1 MKKYSLPLILCFC
14 LLALSGFIG
23 IAQAQSVTVQG
34 KITDTD
40 NIPITGV
47 TVAEVDA
54 DGRTIKAGKTDVA
67 GNFSLKITDKKH
79 KLSFSHIS
87 FKSVEL
93 SIDNRTLF
101 NQTLLSASKDLQ
113 DVVILSVR
121 KADNGMVP
129 ISEKNLTTSQA
140 HINAKELE
148 EMQSASID
156 QALQGRLP
164 GVDITAASG
173 DPGAGMQ
180 IRIRGTSSIN
190 GATNPLIVVDGLPY
204 ETTIPSDFNFGT
216 SDEVGY
222 AQLLNIAP
230 SDIRDISILKDAA
243 ATAVW
248 GSRAANGVVVIVTKR
263 GGVSRPVL
271 SYTVKA
277 SVTKQPEALPMLNG
291 DQYST
296 LIPEEYMNP
305 AGTPLPQTTKEFQYD
320 PNDPYWYH
328 NYSNNTNWIEAI
340 TRTGYIQD
348 HNISMT
354 GGGEKARYFAS
365 LGYFNQKGTTIGTNL
380 NRINTRI
387 NLDYIVSEK
396 IKFRSDFSY
405 SYTNNNRNFAN
416 NLRDIAYRKMP
427 NMSIY
432 EFDEFGNNSGNY
444 FSPFANIQGSYNG
457 LTSSGNVIGTV
468 NPVAMANEATNNII
482 SQRITPHFK
491 LDYTIKK
498 NILQATFDVQFD
510 INNTKNKSFLPQT
523 ATGRLFTEPAVNR
536 SYDGD
541 IDVFNVTTKTN
552 LVYTPEF
559 KNPKH
564 SLVSFISLNTFDNK
578 STSHEVLTSN
588 TASSILVDPSSPS
601 RTQNSESKL
610 QSNQY
615 ETRSLGLLLSTQY
628 SYLDKYIFN
637 AGIRGDA
644 NSRFGADHRYGVFPS
659 VSARWRISG
668 EKIFKNVK
676 SIDDLSLRLS
686 YGQSGNAPTRD
697 YTYFSIYNA
706 LITGGA
712 ATTIGTPFSYLGQGG
727 IYPSNPEL
735 KDLRWE
741 TIVGQNLGV
750 DLSMFK
756 RRITVTLD
764 FYKNKTKDLF
774 FANPGLQISS
784 FTGFNTI
791 DQNVGTMD
799 NQGFELGLNTTPY
812 KSKNWQVDLNF
823 NVSSNQN
830 IIREISPLYPSSK
843 GDVTTNGQYAT
854 FLKVNNPFGAFYG
867 YKFKGVYKDLASTI
881 AADEKGKPIIGPN
894 GQTVYMKFNYPS
906 IGYTFQPG
914 DAIYEDINHD
924 GNINYQDVVYLGN
937 SNPKF
942 TGGFGSSVSYKGQL
956 KLTAFFNFRYKNDVI
971 NGTKMNTTNMYGF
984 DNQSTAV
991 LRRWRK
997 EGDVT
1002 DIPRALYRNGYNF
1015 LGSDR
1020 YVENASFIRF
1030 RTITLRYTAPK
1041 KIADKL
1047 KLKNISGYITGENLY
1062 TWTKYTGQ
1070 DPEVSLRGS
1079 DPFRVA
1085 FDQSFTPPAK
1095 IFTIGISASF

>member
-1 MKKYSLPLILCFC
+1 MMKKYSFQLIFCFC
-14 LLALSGFIG
+14 LFTVLSFIG
-23 IAQAQSVTVQG
+23 KAQAQSVTVQG

-40 NIPITGV
+40 NKPIQGV

-54 DGRTIKAGKTDVA
+54 DSRTIKAGRTDVA

-87 FKSVEL
+87 FISVEL
-93 SIDNRTLF
+93 GINDRTVF
-101 NQTLLSASKDLQ
+101 NQTLLSGSKDLQ
-113 DVVILSVR
+113 DVVVLSVR

-129 ISEKNLTTSQA
+129 ISERNLTTAHA
-140 HINAKELE
+140 HINAKEME

-173 DPGAGMQ
+173 DPGTGMQ

-190 GATNPLIVVDGLPY
+190 GATNPLIVVDGLPF

-271 SYTVKA
+271 TYTLKG

-305 AGTPLPQTTKEFQYD
+305 AGTPLPQTIKEFQYD

-340 TRTGYIQD
+340 TRVGYIHD

-365 LGYFNQKGTTIGTNL
+365 LGYFNQTGTTIGTNL
-380 NRINTRI
+380 DRINTRI
-387 NLDYIVSEK
+387 NLDYIVSDK

-405 SYTNNNRNFAN
+405 SYTNNDRNFAN

-444 FSPFANIQGSYNG
+444 FSPFVNIQGSYNG
-457 LTSSGNVIGTV
+457 LASNGNVNGTV

-482 SQRITPHFK
+482 SQRITPHFR
-491 LDYTIKK
+491 LDYSIKK

-610 QSNQY
+610 QSNQF
-615 ETRSLGLLLSTQY
+615 ETRSIGLLLSAQY
-628 SYLDKYIFN
+628 SFNDKYIFN
-637 AGIRGDA
+637 AGIRGDG

-659 VSARWRISG
+659 VSGRWRISG
-668 EKIFKNVK
+668 EKLLKSIK

-697 YTYFSIYNA
+697 YSYFSIYNA
-706 LITGGA
+706 LITGGPA
-712 ATTIGTPFSYLGQGG
+712 ATIGTPFSYLGQGG
-727 IYPSNPEL
+727 VYPSNPEL

-741 TIVGQNLGV
+741 TIIGHNLGV
-750 DLSMFK
+750 DLAMFK

-764 FYKNKTKDLF
+764 FYKNRTKDLF
-774 FANPGLQISS
+774 YTGLQISS

-799 NQGFELGLNTTPY
+799 NQGFELGLNTTPL
-812 KSKNWQVDLNF
+812 KTKTWQVDLNF

-830 IIREISPLYPSSK
+830 IIREISPLYPSAK

-881 AADEKGKPIIGPN
+881 ASDDKGKPIIGPN

-937 SNPKF
+937 SNPKY
-942 TGGFGSSVSYKGQL
+942 TGGFGSSVTYKGQL
-956 KLTAFFNFRYKNDVI
+956 KLTAFFNFRYKSDVI

-1041 KIADKL
+1041 KIAEKL
-1047 KLKNISGYITGENLY
+1047 KLKNISAYFTGENLY

-1085 FDQSFTPPAK
+1085 FDQSFTPPSK

>member
-1 MKKYSLPLILCFC
+1 MKKV
-14 LLALSGFIG
+14 LLYLFYLAAIPAITG
-23 IAQAQSVTVQG
+23 QAQGQTITIQG
-34 KITDTD
+34 KITDKD
-40 NIPITGV
+40 NKPIHGV
-47 TVAEVDA
+47 TVAEVDD
-54 DGRTIKAGKTDVA
+54 DGRTIKADRTDVD
-67 GNFSLKITDKKH
+67 GNFSLKIVSKKH
-79 KLSFSHIS
+79 KLNISHIS
-87 FKSVEL
+87 FKSVE
-93 SIDNRTLF
+93 IPIGDKTVF
-101 NQTLLSASKDLQ
+101 NQSLESATKDLG
-113 DVVILSVR
+113 DVVIVSQR

-129 ISEKNLTTSQA
+129 INERNLTTAQVR
-140 HINAKELE
+140 INAKDLE

-156 QALQGRLP
+156 QALQGRLT
-164 GVDITAASG
+164 GVDIIASSG

-180 IRIRGTSSIN
+180 IRIRGTSSIT

-204 ETTIPSDFNFGT
+204 ETSIPSDFNFGT

-248 GSRAANGVVVIVTKR
+248 GSRAANGVIVINTKR

-271 SYTVKA
+271 AYTFKG
-277 SVTKQPEALPMLNG
+277 SITKQPDAIPMLNG

-296 LIPEEYMNP
+296 LIPEEYMNS

-320 PNDPYWYH
+320 PNDPYWYY
-328 NYSNNTNWIEAI
+328 NYSNNTNWIDAI
-340 TRTGYIQD
+340 TQIGYAQD

-365 LGYFNQKGTTIGTNL
+365 LGYYNQRGTTIGTGL
-380 NRINTRI
+380 DRINTRI

-405 SYTNNNRNFAN
+405 SYTNNDRNFAI

-432 EFDEFGNNSGNY
+432 EFDEYGHNSGNY
-444 FSPFANIQGSYNG
+444 FSPFSNIQGTYNG
-457 LTSSGNVIGTV
+457 LDSKGNVLGTV
-468 NPVAMANEATNNII
+468 NPVAMANEASYNII
-482 SQRITPHFK
+482 TQRVTPHFK
-491 LDYTIKK
+491 LDYAIKK

-523 ATGRLFTEPAVNR
+523 ATGRLSTEPAVNR
-536 SYDGD
+536 AYDGD

-552 LVYTPEF
+552 LVYTPQF
-559 KNPKH
+559 KSDKH
-564 SLVSFISLNTFDNK
+564 SLIAFASLNTYDNK
-578 STSHEVLTSN
+578 SNSHEVLTSN
-588 TASSILVDPSSPS
+588 TASSILQDPSSPS

-610 QSNQY
+610 QANQY
-615 ETRSLGLLLSTQY
+615 ETRSVGLLINGQY
-628 SYLDKYIFN
+628 GYRDKYLIN

-644 NSRFGADHRYGVFPS
+644 NSRFGPAHRYGLFPS

-668 EKIFKNVK
+668 EKFMKKAKMVDEL
-676 SIDDLSLRLS
+676 SIRAS
-686 YGQSGNAPTRD
+686 YGQSGNAPTKD
-697 YTYFSIYNA
+697 YSYFSIYNA
-706 LITGGA
+706 LITAGTA
-712 ATTIGTPFSYLGQGG
+712 STIGTPFSYLGQGG
-727 IYPSNPEL
+727 VYPSNPEL

-741 TIVGQNLGV
+741 TIIGQNLGL
-750 DLSMFK
+750 DLQMFNH
-756 RRITVTLD
+756 RVTVALD
-764 FYKNKTKDLF
+764 FYKNRTQDLF
-774 FANPGLQISS
+774 YTGLQISS
-784 FTGFNTI
+784 FTGFNNV
-791 DQNVGTMD
+791 DLNVGTLD
-799 NQGFELGLNTTPY
+799 NQGFELGINTTPY
-812 KSKNWQVDLNF
+812 KTKDWQIDVNF
-823 NVSSNQN
+823 NISSNEN

-854 FLKVNNPFGAFYG
+854 YLKINNPFGSFYG
-867 YKFKGVYKDLASTI
+867 YKYKGVYKDLASTV
-881 AADEKGKPIIGPN
+881 ATDAGGKPVISPT
-894 GQTVYMKFNYPS
+894 GQAVYMKFNYPS

-914 DAIYEDINHD
+914 DAMYEDINHD

-937 SNPKF
+937 SNPRF
-942 TGGFGSSVSYKGQL
+942 IGGFGASVGYKGQW
-956 KLTAFFNFRYKNDVI
+956 KLTAFFNYRYKYDVI

-984 DNQSTAV
+984 DNQSVAV

-1002 DIPRALYRNGYNF
+1002 DIPRAIYRGGYNF

-1020 YVENASFIRF
+1020 YVEDASFLRF

-1041 KIADKL
+1041 KIIDKL
-1047 KLKNISGYITGENLY
+1047 KVKNLSAYFTLENLF
-1062 TWTKYTGQ
+1062 TWTNYSGQ
-1070 DPEVSLRGS
+1070 DPEVTVSGS

-1095 IFTIGISASF
+1095 TFTLGLTASF

>member
-1 MKKYSLPLILCFC
+1 MKKYSLQLLFWFC
-14 LLALSGFIG
+14 LVALSGFIG
-23 IAQAQSVTVQG
+23 KAQAQSVTVQG

-40 NIPITGV
+40 NKPVQGV

-54 DGRTIKAGKTDVA
+54 DGRTIKAGRTDVN
-67 GNFSLKITDKKH
+67 GNFSLKIINKKH

-87 FKSVEL
+87 FISSEL
-93 SIDNRTLF
+93 SIDERTVF
-101 NQTLLSASKDLQ
+101 NQTLLSSSKDLQ
-113 DVVILSVR
+113 DVVVLSVR

-129 ISEKNLTTSQA
+129 ISERNLTTAHA
-140 HINAKELE
+140 HINAKEME

-173 DPGAGMQ
+173 DPGTGMQ

-248 GSRAANGVVVIVTKR
+248 GSRAANGVVVIITKR

-271 SYTVKA
+271 TYTVKG
-277 SVTKQPEALPMLNG
+277 SLTKQPEALPMLNG

-340 TRTGYIQD
+340 TRVGYIQD

-365 LGYFNQKGTTIGTNL
+365 VGYFNQKGTTIGTNL
-380 NRINTRI
+380 DRINTRI
-387 NLDYIVSEK
+387 NLDYIVSDK

-432 EFDEFGNNSGNY
+432 EFDEYGNNSGNY

-457 LTSSGNVIGTV
+457 LTSSGNVNGTV

-564 SLVSFISLNTFDNK
+564 SLVSFLSLNTFDNK

-615 ETRSLGLLLSTQY
+615 ETRSIGLLLSAQY
-628 SYLDKYIFN
+628 SFQDKYIFN
-637 AGIRGDA
+637 AGIRGDG

-659 VSARWRISG
+659 VSGRWRISG
-668 EKIFKNVK
+668 EKFLKNVK

-697 YTYFSIYNA
+697 YSYFSIYNA

-712 ATTIGTPFSYLGQGG
+712 AATIGTPFSYLGQGG

-756 RRITVTLD
+756 RRVTVTLD

-774 FANPGLQISS
+774 YTGLQISS

-881 AADEKGKPIIGPN
+881 ASDEKGKPIIGPN

-937 SNPKF
+937 SNPKY

>member
-1 MKKYSLPLILCFC
+1 MKKYFLPLMFCFC
-14 LLALSGFIG
+14 LVAVSCI
-23 IAQAQSVTVQG
+23 ISKAQAQAVTVQG
-34 KITDTD
+34 KITDSD
-40 NIPITGV
+40 GKPVYGV
-47 TVAEVDA
+47 TVAEVDE
-54 DGRTIKAGKTDVA
+54 DGRTIKADRTDVD
-67 GNFSLKITDKKH
+67 GNFSLKIINKKH
-79 KLSFSHIS
+79 KLSISHIS
-87 FKSVEL
+87 FKTVEL
-93 SIDNRTLF
+93 SIGDKTVF
-101 NQTLLSASKDLQ
+101 NQTLQSSSKDIGEV
-113 DVVILSVR
+113 VVISSR

-129 ISEKNLTTSQA
+129 IAEKNLTTSQT
-140 HINAKELE
+140 HINAKDLE
-148 EMQSASID
+148 EMQAASID

-204 ETTIPSDFNFGT
+204 ETSIPSDFNFGT

-248 GSRAANGVVVIVTKR
+248 GSRAANGVVVINTKR

-271 SYTVKA
+271 TYTFKG

-305 AGTPLPQTTKEFQYD
+305 TGTALPQTIKEFQYD

-328 NYSNNTNWIEAI
+328 NYSNNTNWIDAI
-340 TRTGYIQD
+340 TRLGFIQD

-380 NRINTRI
+380 DRINTRI

-405 SYTNNNRNFAN
+405 SYTNNDRNFGI

-444 FSPFANIQGSYNG
+444 FSPFSNIQGSYLG
-457 LTSSGNVIGTV
+457 LDAKGNVLGTV
-468 NPVAMANEATNNII
+468 NPVAMANEATNNFI
-482 SQRITPHFK
+482 SQRVTPHFK
-491 LDYTIKK
+491 LDYAIRK
-498 NILQATFDVQFD
+498 NILQASFDVQFD

-523 ATGRLFTEPAVNR
+523 ATGRLSTEPAVNR
-536 SYDGD
+536 AYDGD

-552 LVYTPEF
+552 LVYTPQF
-559 KNPKH
+559 KNEKH
-564 SLVSFISLNTFDNK
+564 NLVSYISLNTYDNK

-588 TASSILVDPSSPS
+588 TASSILQDPSSPS
-601 RTQNSESKL
+601 RTQNSDSKL
-610 QSNQY
+610 QAKQY
-615 ETRSLGLLLSTQY
+615 ETRSMGLLLTAQY
-628 SYLDKYIFN
+628 SYLDKYILN
-637 AGIRGDA
+637 AGLRGDG
-644 NSRFGADHRYGVFPS
+644 NSRFGPDHRYGLFPS
-659 VSARWRISG
+659 VSSRWRISG
-668 EKIFKNVK
+668 EKFMKKIK

-686 YGQSGNAPTRD
+686 YGQSGNDPVRD
-697 YTYFSIYNA
+697 YAYFSIYNA
-706 LITGGA
+706 LITAGPTA
-712 ATTIGTPFSYLGQGG
+712 SIGTPFSYLGQGG

-741 TIVGQNLGV
+741 TIIGENLGV
-750 DLSMFK
+750 DLTMFS
-756 RRITVTLD
+756 RRITFTLD
-764 FYKNKTKDLF
+764 FYKNRTKDLF
-774 FANPGLQISS
+774 YPGLQISS
-784 FTGFNTI
+784 FTGFNNI
-791 DQNVGTMD
+791 DLNVGTLD

-812 KSKNWQVDLNF
+812 RSKTWQVDLNF
-823 NVSSNQN
+823 NISSNEN

-854 FLKVNNPFGAFYG
+854 FLKINNPFGSFYG
-867 YKFKGVYKDLASTI
+867 YKFLGVYKDLASTI
-881 AADEKGKPIIGPN
+881 AIDEKGQPIIGPN
-894 GQTVYMKFNYPS
+894 GQIIYMKFNYPS

-914 DAIYEDINHD
+914 DAMYEDINHD

-937 SNPKF
+937 SNPKY
-942 TGGFGSSVSYKGQL
+942 TGGFGASVSYKGQW
-956 KLTAFFNFRYKNDVI
+956 KLTAFFNYRFKYDVI

-1002 DIPRALYRNGYNF
+1002 DIPRALYRSGYNF

-1020 YVENASFIRF
+1020 YVEDASFLRF
-1030 RTITLRYTAPK
+1030 RTITLRYTASK
-1041 KIADKL
+1041 KLTDKL
-1047 KLKNISGYITGENLY
+1047 KLKNLSGYITVENIY
-1062 TWTKYTGQ
+1062 TWTNYTGQ

-1085 FDQSFTPPAK
+1085 FDQSFTPPART
-1095 IFTIGISASF
+1095 FTIGLTGSF